1 LGVSQQ
7 AHASAQPP
15 FPQEAYSYA
24 AMYQLGQPLA
34 VYRVV
39 YRTSITLGII
49 CLLLAL
55 LFAGVANSGESSGAS
70 IVFMLLLAL
79 LCLAG
84 AVYYLAAYPLRYH
97 SWRIYGCA
105 DGFVLLKGSQAIPCR
120 WDQVAVVWQRIVRY
134 YRNGVYAGT
143 SFKYVV
149 QRDDGVKIVITQIFR
164 YGSQLGD
171 RVQREATHRLAPKAL
186 AAVHAGQTLAFGR
199 FSLSRQGLTTP
210 KGIIPW
216 KEAPQVSARS
226 GLLMI
231 QRRDQ
236 RKATSYGRVSNIP
249 NLYVFLNL
257 AETLV
262 QRR

>member
-1 LGVSQQ
+1 MAQQ
-7 AHASAQPP
+7 ARASSESLPP
-15 FPQEAYSYA
+15 EAYSYA

-34 VYRVV
+34 VYRMV

-55 LFAGVANSGESSGAS
+55 LFGGAANSGESSGAS
-70 IVFMLLLAL
+70 VVFLLVLAL
-79 LCLAG
+79 LCLVG
-84 AVYYLAAYPLRYH
+84 AVYYLAVYPLRHH

-105 DGFVLLKGSQAIPCR
+105 DGFVFLKGSAAIACR

-134 YRNGVYAGT
+134 YRNGIYAGT
-143 SFKYVV
+143 SFKYTV

-164 YGSQLGD
+164 SGSELGA
-171 RVQREATHRLAPKAL
+171 RVQREAAHRLTPKAL
-186 AAVHAGQTLAFGR
+186 AAVQAGQTLAFGR
-199 FSLSRQGLTTP
+199 FSLSRQGLGTP
-210 KGIIPW
+210 RGVIPW

-236 RKATSYGRVSNIP
+236 RRAKSYGQVSTIP
-249 NLYVFLNL
+249 NLNVFLSV

>member
-1 LGVSQQ
+1 MSQQ
-7 AHASAQPP
+7 ASASSESFPP
-15 FPQEAYSYA
+15 EAYSYA
-24 AMYQLGQPLA
+24 ALYQLGQPLA

-39 YRTSITLGII
+39 YRTNTTLGII

-55 LFAGVANSGESSGAS
+55 LFAGVANSGETTGAS

-79 LCLAG
+79 LCLVG
-84 AVYYLAAYPLRYH
+84 AVYYLAVYPLRYH

-105 DGFVLLKGSQAIPCR
+105 DGFVFLKGSQAIPCR

-134 YRNGVYAGT
+134 YRSGYSVT
-143 SFKYVV
+143 SFKYTV

-164 YGSQLGD
+164 YGSELGA
-171 RVQREATHRLAPKAL
+171 RVQRESAHRLAPKAL
-186 AAVHAGQTLAFGR
+186 AAVQAGQTLAFGR
-199 FSLSRQGLTTP
+199 FSLSRQGLGTP
-210 KGIIPW
+210 KGVIPW
-216 KEAPQVSARS
+216 KEAPQVSAKS

-231 QRRDQ
+231 QRRGQ
-236 RKATSYGRVSNIP
+236 RRAKSYGRVSNIP
-249 NLYVFLNL
+249 NLNVFLNV